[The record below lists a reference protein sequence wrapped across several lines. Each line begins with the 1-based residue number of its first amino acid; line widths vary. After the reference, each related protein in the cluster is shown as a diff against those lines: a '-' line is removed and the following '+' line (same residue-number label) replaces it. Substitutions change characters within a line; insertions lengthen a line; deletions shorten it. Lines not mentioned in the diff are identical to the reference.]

1 MMGRLRERIRTAL
14 RAFEEG
20 GLKWV
25 VLTIWRYL
33 LFWSPMAPLLEQRI
47 SETHREKLSNF
58 RNIGYWPQIR
68 DPRSFNEKVIHR
80 KLFTDDDRYTT
91 VEDKWAV
98 REYIRDRAEME
109 VLPDI
114 YHVTDDPNTIPF
126 EALPDEFVVKG
137 THGSDMNCFIEDTSD
152 LDVKEI
158 KSQCNEWLDQT
169 YGECTNEYWYTEIQP
184 RILVEEYLHD
194 DEYDT
199 PVDFKFLVFHGSVK
213 YVEAHV
219 TRSGDTTNRIFDRNW
234 NALDV
239 RYDYPLGPAI
249 DKPKQF
255 DKMVGLAE
263 TLGADFDFIRVDLY
277 QVNGERVVFGELT
290 VAPAAG
296 SGNLEPTEFD
306 FELGSYW

>member
-33 LFWSPMAPLLEQRI
+33 LFWSPMAPLLEQKI

-137 THGSDMNCFIEDTSD
+137 THGSDMNYFVEDTSD

-169 YGECTNEYWYTEIQP
+169 YGECTNEYWYRDPAAYP
-184 RILVEEYLHD
+184 RRGISPQRRVRHAGRVQI
-194 DEYDT
+194 
-199 PVDFKFLVFHGSVK
+199 PGVSRVCQIC
-213 YVEAHV
+213 
-219 TRSGDTTNRIFDRNW
+219 RSSRHSIR
-234 NALDV
+234 
-239 RYDYPLGPAI
+239 RYDQSHLRP
-249 DKPKQF
+249 
-255 DKMVGLAE
+255 
-263 TLGADFDFIRVDLY
+263 
-277 QVNGERVVFGELT
+277 
-290 VAPAAG
+290 
-296 SGNLEPTEFD
+296 
-306 FELGSYW
+306 